1 MRNSSNL
8 IPLAAFISIVGVI
21 LMPLSKLG
29 GVYSWPCTTIA
40 IAVSL
45 FYIGCLIA
53 KKIQK
58 GLSKKVLI
66 GLGVIALAFFLQ
78 KYIADAIYYKRPLY
92 DCYFAYWAFMRL
104 SIHTL
109 HWLLYYVAF
118 ILMGVVVNSSIQKPH
133 ENRFWKDLISG
144 CSCFILYMVLSILPR
159 VPEIYNHLTIFSITL
174 LRISALIP
182 MLGALVYVYRC
193 VTSERVLR
201 WGNKYRIL
209 AQILIAMCPGAIFL
223 TVINYSRNFNALAIL
238 IFPIIAYLFSV
249 VYRFAVKFLNRV
261 YRMLVDK
268 DFGWK
273 EILIGKF

>member
-8 IPLAAFISIVGVI
+8 IPLAAFISIVCVI

-92 DCYFAYWAFMRL
+92 DCYFAYWAFIRL

-174 LRISALIP
+174 LRISALVP
-182 MLGALVYVYRC
+182 MLGTLVYVYRC

-249 VYRFAVKFLNRV
+249 VYRFTVKFLNIV

>member
-144 CSCFILYMVLSILPR
+144 YSCFILYMVLSILPR

-174 LRISALIP
+174 LRISALVP

>member
-92 DCYFAYWAFMRL
+92 DCYFAYWAFIRL

-174 LRISALIP
+174 LRISALVP
-182 MLGALVYVYRC
+182 MLGTLVYVYRC

>member
-174 LRISALIP
+174 LRISALVP

-193 VTSERVLR
+193 VTSERVLG
-201 WGNKYRIL
+201 WVNKYRIL
-209 AQILIAMCPGAIFL
+209 AMILIAMCPGAIFL

>member
-92 DCYFAYWAFMRL
+92 DCYFAYWAFIRL

-174 LRISALIP
+174 LRISALVP
-182 MLGALVYVYRC
+182 MLGTLVYVYRC
-193 VTSERVLR
+193 VTSERVLG

-209 AQILIAMCPGAIFL
+209 AMILIAMCPGAIFL

-249 VYRFAVKFLNRV
+249 VYRFTVKFLNRV

>member
-174 LRISALIP
+174 LRISALVP
-182 MLGALVYVYRC
+182 MLGTLVYVYRC

>member
-144 CSCFILYMVLSILPR
+144 CSCFILYMVLSTLPR

-174 LRISALIP
+174 LRISALVP
-182 MLGALVYVYRC
+182 MLGTLVYVYRC

>member
-174 LRISALIP
+174 LRISALVP

>member
-92 DCYFAYWAFMRL
+92 DCYFAYWAFIRL

-118 ILMGVVVNSSIQKPH
+118 ILMGIVVNSSIQKPH

-174 LRISALIP
+174 LRISALVP
-182 MLGALVYVYRC
+182 MLGTLVYVYRC

>member
-92 DCYFAYWAFMRL
+92 DCYFAYWAFIRL

-174 LRISALIP
+174 LRISALVP
-182 MLGALVYVYRC
+182 MLGTLVYVYRC

-261 YRMLVDK
+261 CRMLVDK